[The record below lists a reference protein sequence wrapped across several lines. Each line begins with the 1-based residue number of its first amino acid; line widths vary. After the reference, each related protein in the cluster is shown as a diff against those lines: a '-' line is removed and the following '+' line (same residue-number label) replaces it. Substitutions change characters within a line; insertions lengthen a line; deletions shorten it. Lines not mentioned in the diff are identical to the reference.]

1 MARAIDLKFMG
12 GGWLMRPLGQVLW
25 RIPSKKHRRAGL
37 IFKIRRFGVDDPEW
51 GELDGPDARVVA
63 NPLMSLR
70 QQLTEIL
77 PTLLPGNPADSIKGT
92 ELIRLT
98 RLQLSGNYS
107 DASLRYHFS
116 IMSCDPASPIAKVEK
131 GQGYYR
137 RSAPLP
143 ALSGAQELLALTQ
156 GRLDDLTTADQDMV
170 DGAMLRI
177 RKFRAVVTRYF
188 EINGRFPFAFRQAFG
203 KDSPISNLWKF
214 PELVLVDWETGGT
227 ADEEMTLDETMLS
240 FKQRLGIAP
249 FRLHAARLRIQPSL
263 QTYRE
268 DFFQTLAVSM
278 WAQGGELIY
287 AAPIEDEALAD
298 SLRKLSATFGVGVT
312 SFGLTAEA
320 LEDLPRPANILNAHP
335 RETEAIM
342 GKLDINRI
350 AAPRSRPHLD
360 WAALSSMRNESE
372 EAEKLVLWLTR
383 CIDERR
389 AEGFKDD

>member
-1 MARAIDLKFMG
+1 MAATYESFAF
-12 GGWLMRPLGQVLW
+12 P
-25 RIPSKKHRRAGL
+25 
-37 IFKIRRFGVDDPEW
+37 
-51 GELDGPDARVVA
+51 
-63 NPLMSLR
+63 MSLR
-70 QQLTEIL
+70 KQLSDIL
-77 PTLLPGNPADSIKGT
+77 PTLLPGNPGDSIKGT
-92 ELIRLT
+92 ELIRLL
-98 RLQLSGNYS
+98 RLQLIGNYS

-137 RSAPLP
+137 RSASLP

-156 GRLDDLTTADQDMV
+156 GRLDDLTTTGLDLV
-170 DGAMLRI
+170 DSTLMRI

-203 KDSPISNLWKF
+203 KDSPISNLWKY

-240 FKQRLGIAP
+240 FKQRLGISP

-278 WAQGGELIY
+278 WAQGGELVY

-298 SLRKLSATFGVGVT
+298 SLRRLSATFGVGVT
-312 SFGLTAEA
+312 SFGLTADA
-320 LEDLPRPANILNAHP
+320 LDELPSPPNILNAHP

-342 GKLDINRI
+342 AKLDFNRI
-350 AAPRSRPHLD
+350 AAPQSRPQLD

-372 EAEKLVLWLTR
+372 EAEKLVRWLTR
-383 CIDERR
+383 CIDGRR

>member
-1 MARAIDLKFMG
+1 
-12 GGWLMRPLGQVLW
+12 
-25 RIPSKKHRRAGL
+25 
-37 IFKIRRFGVDDPEW
+37 
-51 GELDGPDARVVA
+51 
-63 NPLMSLR
+63 MSLR
-70 QQLTEIL
+70 KQLTDIL
-77 PTLLPGNPADSIKGT
+77 PTLLPGNPSDSLKGT
-92 ELIRLT
+92 ELIRMT
-98 RLQLSGNYS
+98 RLQLNGNYS

-156 GRLDDLTTADQDMV
+156 GRLDDLTSADADVV
-170 DGAMLRI
+170 DGTMLRI

-203 KDSPISNLWKF
+203 KESPISNLWKY
-214 PELVLVDWETGGT
+214 PEMVLVDWETGGSP
-227 ADEEMTLDETMLS
+227 DEEMSLDETMLA

-278 WAQGGELIY
+278 WAQGGELVY
-287 AAPIEDEALAD
+287 AAPVEDEALAD
-298 SLRKLSATFGVGVT
+298 SLRRLSAIFGVGVT

-320 LEDLPRPANILNAHP
+320 LEELPRPANILNAHP

-342 GKLDINRI
+342 ARLEVTRI
-350 AAPRSRPHLD
+350 SAPQSRPHLD
-360 WAALSSMRNESE
+360 WAALTSMRNESE
-372 EAEKLVLWLTR
+372 EAEKLVRWLTR

>member
-1 MARAIDLKFMG
+1 
-12 GGWLMRPLGQVLW
+12 
-25 RIPSKKHRRAGL
+25 
-37 IFKIRRFGVDDPEW
+37 
-51 GELDGPDARVVA
+51 
-63 NPLMSLR
+63 MSLR
-70 QQLTEIL
+70 KQLTDIL
-77 PTLLPGNPADSIKGT
+77 STLLPGNPADAIKGT
-92 ELIRLT
+92 ELISLT
-98 RLQLSGNYS
+98 RLQLTGNYS

-156 GRLDDLTTADQDMV
+156 GRLDDLTTVDQDMV
-170 DGAMLRI
+170 DNTMLRI

-203 KDSPISNLWKF
+203 KDSPLSNLWKY
-214 PELVLVDWETGGT
+214 PELVLVDWETGGSP
-227 ADEEMTLDETMLS
+227 DEEMSLDEAMLA

-249 FRLHAARLRIQPSL
+249 FRLHAVRIRIQSSL

-268 DFFQTLAVSM
+268 DFYQTLAVSR

-298 SLRKLSATFGVGVT
+298 SLRRLSAAFGVGVT
-312 SFGLTAEA
+312 SFGLTPDA
-320 LEDLPRPANILNAHP
+320 LDELPRPENILNAHP

-342 GKLDINRI
+342 GKLDINRL
-350 AAPRSRPHLD
+350 AAPKSTPQLD
-360 WAALSSMRNESE
+360 WSELTTLRNESE
-372 EAEKLVLWLTR
+372 DAEILVRWLTR
-383 CIDERR
+383 CINERR
-389 AEGFKDD
+389 AEPFKDE

>member
-1 MARAIDLKFMG
+1 
-12 GGWLMRPLGQVLW
+12 
-25 RIPSKKHRRAGL
+25 
-37 IFKIRRFGVDDPEW
+37 
-51 GELDGPDARVVA
+51 LDGAGVKNVT
-63 NPLMSLR
+63 NLFMSLR
-70 QQLTEIL
+70 KQLSDIL
-77 PTLLPGNPADSIKGT
+77 PALLPGNPVDSIKGT

-98 RLQLSGNYS
+98 RLQLTGNYS

-156 GRLDDLTTADQDMV
+156 GRLDDLTPADQDMV

-203 KDSPISNLWKF
+203 KDSPVSNLWKY

-278 WAQGGELIY
+278 WSQGGELIY

-298 SLRKLSATFGVGVT
+298 SLRRLSAAFGVGVT
-312 SFGLTAEA
+312 SFGLTEEV

-342 GKLDINRI
+342 SKLDINRI

-383 CIDERR
+383 CIDGRR
-389 AEGFKDD
+389 AEGYKED